1 MRLKQRLPP
10 FFKKNST
17 AKYLA
22 DIALGVVDRGQR
34 AATLI
39 HSLLHARSYDIVFV
53 QWVLPPLWWVRT
65 MKKLGV
71 DIVFDFD
78 DAVFLKNHARTE
90 GIVQES
96 AHVIAGS
103 HFNKE
108 FAEARNKNVT
118 LIPTPVPLDSFEKIP
133 QKESCDDIFTLGWI
147 GGPFTLTYLSLLCEP
162 FTTLAERYPNR
173 IRFTIIGCM
182 DDASKIPDFPG
193 VDLNIIPRI
202 PPEQVPEALSH
213 FDVGVMPLFDRDFE
227 KGKCALKAL
236 EYMASG
242 IPAVCSAVG
251 ENKYVITDGENGL
264 LAGDAEKWVSKIS
277 ELIEDPEKRKKI
289 GKAGKETVRAR
300 YSTKHCYGLL
310 CSALGIS

>member
-1 MRLKQRLPP
+1 
-10 FFKKNST
+10 
-17 AKYLA
+17 
-22 DIALGVVDRGQR
+22 
-34 AATLI
+34 
-39 HSLLHARSYDIVFV
+39 
-53 QWVLPPLWWVRT
+53 

-78 DAVFLKNHARTE
+78 DAVFLKNYARTE
-90 GIVQES
+90 GIVRES
-96 AHVIAGS
+96 THVIAGS

-118 LIPTPVPLDSFEKIP
+118 LIPTPVPLDSFEEVSK
-133 QKESCDDIFTLGWI
+133 KESADDKFTLGWI

-162 FTTLAERYPNR
+162 FATLAEKYPHQ

-193 VDLNIIPRI
+193 VSMNIIPRI

-251 ENKYVITDGENGL
+251 ENKYVITDGENGF
-264 LAGDAEKWVSKIS
+264 LAGDADEWVSKIS
-277 ELIEDPEKRKKI
+277 ELIEDPEKKKKI
-289 GKAGKETVRAR
+289 GEAGKETVRAR
-300 YSTKHCYGLL
+300 YSTKHCYWLL